1 MIITPMK
8 EAVAAA
14 LFEKDYEEPWSEATI
29 IARRQ
34 WLDMADCA
42 IQAMDRTEVWDLF
55 CSMTLLL
62 EGAMPLLDKAAEQE
76 LIAERGKSMRKV
88 TQQKRFEEAKGCV
101 QRASEIIWG
110 DQIND

>member
-1 MIITPMK
+1 MFIDPIK

-42 IQAMDRTEVWDLF
+42 IRAMERTDIYELF
-55 CSMTLLL
+55 CQMTNLL
-62 EGAMPLLDKAAEQE
+62 EGYMPILEKAAVEETISQE
-76 LIAERGKSMRKV
+76 NQTFKKV
-88 TQQKRFEEAKGCV
+88 TQRNRLTAARECV
-101 QRASEIIWG
+101 NRGREIIWG
-110 DQIND
+110 AK